1 MTELHKIN
9 VKLSE
14 GQKRKLA
21 KAYRDNEEVS
31 IKLAHKNLS
40 GSDTLMVPKNTVNR
54 VAKSKGSGKGVQIK
68 ISKANVRKQTG
79 SGIFTSLLPVLRNVA
94 PTVGKTVGLS
104 ALAGL
109 ASEGASQLV
118 KKITGGQ
125 IFQVPNQHLFRL
137 AMLSKLLNKG
147 QIRDLAKAHKDGS
160 DMLFKITQKQVG
172 NGIGT
177 ILASIGI
184 PMILDAIRGKGVGR
198 GGPRIGKMSGG
209 AGPRIGMAMNAPPY
223 IGTWPSTSGRGKKK
237 ELKIRPVFKKTVPM
251 SNFDLLEWCQYLNIS
266 IKNVLSR
273 DQTVPHNHKLAI
285 FIYNLE
291 PSYMG
296 GSHWVATYVRDNVIN
311 YFDSFGLPPFE
322 ELVNHA
328 KRKNLTLLHQ
338 NQQIQNLYT
347 LTCGYYCLYFLNEM
361 NKGVDYFDLLQ
372 VFSNDTNKNEAF
384 IERYFKKLEKKE

>member
-31 IKLAHKNLS
+31 IKLGKNALS

-54 VAKSKGSGKGVQIK
+54 IAKSKGLGKGVQIK

-79 SGIFTSLLPVLRNVA
+79 SGILSSLLLVLINVA
-94 PTVGKTVGLS
+94 PTVGKTLGLS

-109 ASEGASQLV
+109 TSEGASQLV

-137 AMLSKLLNKG
+137 AKFSELLNKG

-177 ILASIGI
+177 LLASIGI
-184 PMILDAIRGKGVGR
+184 PMILDAIKGRG

-209 AGPRIGMAMNAPPY
+209 AGPRIGMNPPPF
-223 IGTWPSTSGRGKKK
+223 IGNWPSTTGRGKKK
-237 ELKIRPVFKKTVPM
+237 ERKIRPVFKKTIPL
-251 SNFDLLEWCQYLNIS
+251 SNFDLLDWCQYLKIP

-273 DQTVPHNHKLAI
+273 DQTVPHNHKLAL

-296 GSHWVATYVRDNVIN
+296 GSHWVSTYVRDNVIN
-311 YFDSFGLPPFE
+311 YFDSFGMMPFQ
-322 ELVNHA
+322 ELVDHA

-347 LTCGYYCLYFLNEM
+347 TSCGYFCLYFLNEM

-372 VFSNDTNKNEAF
+372 VFDFDANKNEKF
-384 IERYFKKLEKKE
+384 IENYFRRL